1 MEKTWHI
8 NVQELE
14 VVKPTILSFTKFK
27 KVNSIHMWIDNMT
40 ALHYLLKKTETQNNH
55 LIKISKQIWII
66 RYREKLV

>member
-1 MEKTWHI
+1 
-8 NVQELE
+8 
-14 VVKPTILSFTKFK
+14 
-27 KVNSIHMWIDNMT
+27 MWIDNMT